1 MTATVPASVVAPSRV
16 PGAGLNPLARLAAG
30 LLLPFIVVWSIDPV
44 SAGVALAL
52 ELALIPVLG
61 VGWRRFWRRTAVVWI
76 AAPLSAITF
85 LLYAVPDGRVYLEW
99 GLLHV
104 SDGSILLAASAA
116 LRVLALALPA
126 VTLFVGVDPTDLAD
140 ALAQLGRLPA
150 RFVVAA
156 LAAFRLVALLRD
168 DVRMLELARRARG
181 VADTGRV
188 RRFLGIAFAVLVLA
202 IRRGSALAT
211 AMEARG
217 FGGPTRRSWARV
229 SRWRGR
235 DTVLL
240 LVAAAIGAVAVAA
253 AVLTGWW
260 NPVV

>member
-1 MTATVPASVVAPSRV
+1 MTASVETARETEVRTTQT
-16 PGAGLNPLARLAAG
+16 GLNPLARLLAG

-44 SAGVALAL
+44 SAGVAVVL
-52 ELALIPVLG
+52 ELALFPVLRVPWG
-61 VGWRRFWRRTAVVWI
+61 VFWRRTAVVWI
-76 AAPLSAITF
+76 AAPLSAVTF
-85 LLYAVPDGRVYLEW
+85 VLYAEPAGTTYLEW
-99 GLLHV
+99 GMLHI

-126 VTLFVGVDPTDLAD
+126 VTLLIGVDPTDLAD
-140 ALAQLGRLPA
+140 ALAQLARLPA

-156 LAAFRLVALLRD
+156 LAAFRLVGLLRD
-168 DVRMLELARRARG
+168 DVRMLEFARRARG
-181 VADTGRV
+181 VADTGRI
-188 RRFLGIAFAVLVLA
+188 RRFLGVAFAVLVLA

-217 FGGPTRRSWARV
+217 FGGPTPRSWARV

-235 DTVLL
+235 DTALL
-240 LVAAAIGAVAVAA
+240 LVAAIVGALAVTA